1 MEDNN
6 GISGE
11 GRARYRSG
19 FGYRFATCRRFA
31 EAGAFVLLT
40 DVDAGKGEQAAAELR
55 SWGGLVQFRALD
67 VNERLLNGMNDPG

>member
-1 MEDNN
+1 MEFQ
-6 GISGE
+6 GKVVLVTGGASAIG
-11 GRARYRSG
+11 
-19 FGYRFATCRRFA
+19 FATCRRFA